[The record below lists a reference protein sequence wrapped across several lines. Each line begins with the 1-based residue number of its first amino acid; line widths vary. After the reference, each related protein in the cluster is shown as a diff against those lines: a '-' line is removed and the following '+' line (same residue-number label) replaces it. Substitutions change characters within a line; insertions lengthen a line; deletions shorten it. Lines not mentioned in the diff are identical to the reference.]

1 MIMLRS
7 ADDRADAERPSYR
20 TRLSRALLPPTT
32 AGRML
37 MVAFLVDTLGTGLFI
52 AGSVVFFIKHV
63 GLSTAQVAIG
73 LSVAGLTGFV
83 ASVPVG
89 VLADRLG
96 VRRVQV
102 ALHLWRATGF
112 VLYVFCT
119 NFVSFLLVTA
129 MIGVGDRTSPTLNQ
143 ALVAMSVSPEARVR
157 TMSLLRAAKNLSFTA
172 GGLLAAALLAVG
184 SPVAYQALVLAN
196 AASFVAVALIVSRL
210 PLLTGTRPPRA
221 AAWWRLPSLRDRRW
235 LGLAGVNGV
244 LCLHNSL
251 LLVGIPLFILTRTSA
266 PRSLVALLF
275 VVNTVLVV
283 LGQVRIGRATERAG
297 AIRGFRI
304 TGLVLALTCLVLVPA
319 ELIGTAAAIAVLL
332 AAATVLTIG
341 EMVQS
346 AVAWDVSFVLAPA
359 ARQAEYLTVFNL
371 GTTLETVAGPLI
383 IPAIILRAGFAG
395 WPALAA
401 VFLGAGLLGARLAT
415 TPTIGETT

>member
-1 MIMLRS
+1 
-7 ADDRADAERPSYR
+7 
-20 TRLSRALLPPTT
+20 
-32 AGRML
+32 
-37 MVAFLVDTLGTGLFI
+37 
-52 AGSVVFFIKHV
+52 
-63 GLSTAQVAIG
+63 
-73 LSVAGLTGFV
+73 
-83 ASVPVG
+83 
-89 VLADRLG
+89 
-96 VRRVQV
+96 
-102 ALHLWRATGF
+102 
-112 VLYVFCT
+112 
-119 NFVSFLLVTA
+119 
-129 MIGVGDRTSPTLNQ
+129 
-143 ALVAMSVSPEARVR
+143 MSVSPPARVR
-157 TMSLLRAAKNLSFTA
+157 TMGLLRAAKNLSFTA
-172 GGLLAAALLAVG
+172 GGLLAAALLTVG

-210 PLLTGTRPPRA
+210 PLLAGTRPPRV

-251 LLVGIPLFILTRTSA
+251 LMVGIPLFILTRTSA

-304 TGLVLALTCLVLVPA
+304 TGLVLALACLVLVPA
-319 ELIGTAAAIAVLL
+319 ERIGTAAAIAVLL
-332 AAATVLTIG
+332 VAAIVLTVG
-341 EMVQS
+341 EMAQS

-371 GTTLETVAGPLI
+371 GTTLESVAGPLI
-383 IPAIILRAGFAG
+383 VPAIIGQAGFAG

-401 VFLGAGLLGARLAT
+401 VFLGAGLLAARLVT